1 MLLASRETM
10 HMNLF
15 SGKEREIG
23 IISIILIII
32 FSNGL
37 LFYFQNII
45 EHDLRD
51 SIFEQQKQH
60 QIESTK
66 EISQRIGSDLN
77 LVMGMLDGLK
87 NSKYL
92 QDDQLSSDKTE
103 KLLEE
108 KYAQFSNVIDRLF
121 VLDKYNIVAASLS
134 SHVSETILGNDLT
147 FQDWVKE
154 TRKTLQPVFSSGFER
169 LNLYSVSIT
178 IPIINRDTNEYIG
191 LIGTSILTEKFFANY
206 GNINNINRQFLVAY
220 DKNGIMLANGASETF
235 VGQNFFD
242 QYTQKFIHHNEILN
256 NLTRNLLAGNPGT
269 AVYDYGNGEK
279 LTTQYPIFVNGKPT
293 YFIQVVTPTSQIYS
307 MVNNVLSVQQVR
319 MFSLFVAAS
328 TVAIVALVILLRKWN
343 IILRREVKRRTQ
355 ELEESYEEMK
365 RYLEVVL
372 KELKKK

>member
-1 MLLASRETM
+1 
-10 HMNLF
+10 MNLF
-15 SGKEREIG
+15 NGKEREIG
-23 IISIILIII
+23 IISIVSIII
-32 FSNGL
+32 LSNGL
-37 LFYFQNII
+37 LFYFQNIM
-45 EHDLRD
+45 ERDLRD
-51 SIFEQQKQH
+51 NTFGQQKQR
-60 QIESTK
+60 QIESTN
-66 EISQRIGSDLN
+66 EISQHIGSDLN
-77 LVMGMLDGLK
+77 LVIGMLDGLA

-235 VGQNFFD
+235 VGQNFFGD
-242 QYTQKFIHHNEILN
+242 YTQKFINHNKILN
-256 NLTRNLLAGNPGT
+256 TLTRSLLAGNPGVG
-269 AVYDYGNGEK
+269 VYDYGTGER

-293 YFIQVVTPTSQIYS
+293 YFLQIVTPTSQIYS
-307 MVNNVLSVQQVR
+307 IINNVVSVQQVK
-319 MFSLFVAAS
+319 MFSV
-328 TVAIVALVILLRKWN
+328 
-343 IILRREVKRRTQ
+343 
-355 ELEESYEEMK
+355 
-365 RYLEVVL
+365 
-372 KELKKK
+372 